1 MDLSVIIVNYN
12 VKYFL
17 EQCLCSLRQ
26 AIGSLKT
33 EVIVVDN
40 NSTDGSVAYLSA
52 KFSFAR
58 FVINKGNEGF
68 AKANNQALELSSG
81 RFILFLNPDTII
93 PEDCFTQCIS
103 FIQSKPGAGALGI
116 RMIDG
121 SGSFLKES
129 KRGFPSPW
137 VSFCKMSGLTSLFSE
152 SRVFAGY
159 YLGNLSSNQNQ
170 KVEAL
175 SGAFMLVKKEV
186 LQITGGFDERFFM
199 YAEDIDLSYRIN
211 KAGFVNYYF
220 AESTIIHFKGES
232 TTKDA
237 HYLKLFYKAM
247 GQFVHK
253 HYRGLSSS
261 IWVPFLQLGIWFRSS
276 IANITQSK
284 SNSGPQQIPAHFMVV
299 GDNSSCQEIKNQFST
314 VTDSEN
320 IVYCVGEQFSYQQLI
335 KEIETHP
342 AGKNIFI
349 HGNETGS
356 IVSSGS
362 KNERGIGISIKTG
375 SSTQNVK

>member
-26 AIGSLKT
+26 AIGSIKV

-40 NSTDGSVAYLSA
+40 NSTDGSVAYLSE

-58 FVINKGNEGF
+58 FIINKSNDGF

-81 RFILFLNPDTII
+81 RYILFLNPDTII

-103 FIQSKPGAGALGI
+103 FIESKPDAGALGI

-121 SGSFLKES
+121 SGTFLKES

-137 VSFCKMSGLTSLFSE
+137 VSFCKMTGLTSLFPS

-159 YLGNLSSNQNQ
+159 YLGNHSSKQNQ

-175 SGAFMLVKKEV
+175 SGAFMLIKKEV
-186 LQITGGFDERFFM
+186 LKITGGFDERFFM
-199 YAEDIDLSYRIN
+199 YAEDIDLSFRID
-211 KAGFVNYYF
+211 KAGFGNYYF

-232 TTKDA
+232 TTKDTR
-237 HYLKLFYKAM
+237 YLKLFYKAM
-247 GQFVHK
+247 GQFVQK
-253 HYRGLSSS
+253 HYSGLSSR
-261 IWVPFLQLGIWFRSS
+261 IWIPVLHAGIWLKSS
-276 IANITQSK
+276 VATITQSK
-284 SNSGPQQIPAHFMVV
+284 ANTISQPPTQFTVT
-299 GDNSSCQEIKNQFST
+299 GDLNSCQEVKNRIST
-314 VTDSEN
+314 GTDSEN
-320 IVYCVGEQFSYQQLI
+320 IVYCTGEQFSYRQLI
-335 KEIETHP
+335 KEIEARP
-342 AGKNIFI
+342 SGKNLFI
-349 HGNETGS
+349 HGRETSS
-356 IVSSGS
+356 IVGSGS
-362 KNERGIGISIKTG
+362 KNERGIAISIK
-375 SSTQNVK
+375 

>member
-40 NSTDGSVAYLSA
+40 NSTDGSVAYLSE

-58 FVINKGNEGF
+58 FIINKSNDGF

-81 RFILFLNPDTII
+81 RYILFLNPDTII
-93 PEDCFTQCIS
+93 PEDCFTKCIS
-103 FIQSKPGAGALGI
+103 FIESKPDAGAMGI

-137 VSFCKMSGLTSLFSE
+137 VSFCKMSGLTSLFPS
-152 SRVFAGY
+152 SRIFASY
-159 YLGNLSSNQNQ
+159 YLGHLSSTQNQ
-170 KVEAL
+170 KIEAL
-175 SGAFMLVKKEV
+175 SGAFMLIEKEV

-199 YAEDIDLSYRIN
+199 YAEDIDLSYRIK
-211 KAGFVNYYF
+211 KAGLENYYYS
-220 AESTIIHFKGES
+220 ESTIIHFKGES

-247 GQFVHK
+247 GQFVQK
-253 HYRGLSSS
+253 HYSGLST
-261 IWVPFLQLGIWFRSS
+261 IFWVPFLRAGIWLRST

-284 SNSGPQQIPAHFMVV
+284 ASNGPQQIPDHYMVE
-299 GDNSSCQEIKNQFST
+299 GDSSSCQEVKNREAT
-314 VTDSEN
+314 VSDCEN
-320 IVYCVGEQFSYQQLI
+320 IVYCTGEQFSYRQLI
-335 KEIETHP
+335 KEIEARP
-342 AGKNIFI
+342 PGKNIFI
-349 HGNETGS
+349 HGKNTGS
-356 IVSSGS
+356 IVGSGS
-362 KNERGIGISIKTG
+362 KNERGIAISIKLG